1 MIRII
6 PKLVS
11 RRLPLLITLQPL
23 QLLADTS
30 AQTPVLRPPPG
41 APDVFSVAMSLVVVI
56 GAILLVGWFYS
67 RAQRI
72 RGGVAGEIRVV
83 AVQPLGAKERIVV
96 VQIAGTQ
103 LVIGVTTS
111 SISTLHTFDEQ
122 VISPTKSAVD
132 GSFGSRL
139 RTALKSRAT

>member
-1 MIRII
+1 MIRPIS
-6 PKLVS
+6 KLLS
-11 RRLPLLITLQPL
+11 RQLPLLILLQPL

-30 AQTPVLRPPPG
+30 AQTPALRPPPG

-83 AVQPLGAKERIVV
+83 AVQPLGAKERIVI

-103 LVIGVTTS
+103 LVVGVTAS
-111 SISTLHTFDEQ
+111 NISTLHTFDEQ
-122 VISPTKSAVD
+122 VVTPINSAID
-132 GSFGSRL
+132 GSFASRL
-139 RTALKSRAT
+139 RTVLKRRAT